1 MVEAKKRPATLPIMN
16 PKKRPA
22 SSTATSSK
30 IEVVAKVTGNKKSA
44 ASAMAASGLKAAL
57 CECAA
62 FGRLYTTYATKQSY
76 ICVNKDGK
84 KVLLVSVGQTMS
96 ANHSN
101 VLKKLVEWLQG
112 SPVGLTKEE
121 VIAKRNSLVND
132 DA

>member
-1 MVEAKKRPATLPIMN
+1 
-16 PKKRPA
+16 
-22 SSTATSSK
+22 
-30 IEVVAKVTGNKKSA
+30 
-44 ASAMAASGLKAAL
+44 
-57 CECAA
+57 
-62 FGRLYTTYATKQSY
+62 
-76 ICVNKDGK
+76 VNKDGK
-84 KVLLVSVGQTMS
+84 KELLLSVGQTMS